1 MQLYI
6 HVPFCVKKCHYCAFY
21 SIPASSLNI
30 LENFKPSL
38 TLIDKSENIYDGIE
52 AVQSVS
58 RPKTEQTVQSLSSF
72 LTAKS
77 MQKNIAFDN
86 TQETAQG
93 TIHAQPNFTLAD
105 AFLSKEQ
112 ADRLR
117 SQLGMAD
124 FSPQKIPAPKK
135 QRLKLPKEFCHKF
148 KEEHPLKQSTEFQL
162 WKSALLK
169 ELGIIAQYYG
179 TKPVTSI
186 FFGGGT
192 PSFIPLKDIEDI
204 MQFIIGRFSVQADC
218 EISLEANPD
227 SINNIKAVAYKKMG
241 FNRVSLG
248 VQSLNNEYLQ
258 LMGRPH
264 TALQAQQAYHALRSA
279 GFANISLDFIWGL
292 PTQRLKTWL
301 DDLKKAI
308 KLAPEHISAYGL
320 SIEEGSYFDLLDKEG
335 KLQMACE
342 QEQAQMYKTG
352 SALLEEAGY
361 MQYEISNY
369 AKMGMQCRH
378 NLGYW
383 LGSDYMGAGPAAAST
398 MGNIRRTHSSSLE
411 EWALDIST
419 CFAKDIEAQAENRLQ
434 PHKSTASYV
443 TEYLTP
449 VERLCEL
456 VMLRMRT
463 VRGLKLSEYEAM
475 AHKNF
480 VREHQKL
487 IQLLD
492 KNNLLRI
499 KNGHAS
505 FTRNGMLVSN
515 SILEHFFKTI
525 RENHG
530 KTALE

>member
-30 LENFKPSL
+30 LENFKPTL
-38 TLIDKSENIYDGIE
+38 TFIGKSADFYEGTE
-52 AVQSVS
+52 PVQSS
-58 RPKTEQTVQSLSSF
+58 TQSKNAGNVQSLSSF

-77 MQKNIAFDN
+77 KLNSTEAAAEPNMPAFS
-86 TQETAQG
+86 
-93 TIHAQPNFTLAD
+93 LAD

-112 ADRLR
+112 ANRLR
-117 SQLGMAD
+117 AKLGMNGPLPRKI
-124 FSPQKIPAPKK
+124 PQKK
-135 QRLKLPKEFCHKF
+135 RMKLPKEFCCKF
-148 KEEHPLKQSTEFQL
+148 REEHPLKQSPEFRL
-162 WKSALLK
+162 WKATILK

-179 TKPVTSI
+179 TTPITSI

-192 PSFIPLKDIEDI
+192 PSFIPLKDMEDI
-204 MQFIIGRFSVQADC
+204 MQFILSRFSVFEDC

-227 SINNIKAVAYKKMG
+227 SINNIKAAAYKKMG

-248 VQSLNNEYLQ
+248 VQSLNNDYLQ

-279 GFANISLDFIWGL
+279 GFANISLDFIWAL

-301 DDLKKAI
+301 DDLKKAV

-335 KLQMACE
+335 RLQMADE

-383 LGSDYMGAGPAAAST
+383 LGNDYMGAGPAAAST
-398 MGNIRRTHSSSLE
+398 VGNIRRTHSSNLE
-411 EWALDIST
+411 EWARDISA
-419 CFAKDIEAQAENRLQ
+419 CFAEDIKAQAENRL
-434 PHKSTASYV
+434 PPNNTAANYV
-443 TEYLTP
+443 TECLTP
-449 VERLCEL
+449 VEQLCEL

-463 VRGLKLSEYEAM
+463 AKGLNLAEYEAL

-480 VREHQKL
+480 VKEHQKL

-499 KNGHAS
+499 KNGHAF

-515 SILEHFFKTI
+515 SILEHFFKAI
-525 RENHG
+525 KENQR
-530 KTALE
+530 KTALSPAPEI